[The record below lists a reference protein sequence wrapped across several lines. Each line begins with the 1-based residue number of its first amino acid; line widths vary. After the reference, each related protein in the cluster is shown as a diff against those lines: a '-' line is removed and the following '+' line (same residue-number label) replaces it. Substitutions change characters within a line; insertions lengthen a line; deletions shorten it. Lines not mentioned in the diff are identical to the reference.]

1 MLKQNKYYV
10 VDIRDGSAGIV
21 LGEYPTKRKA
31 LRGAET
37 IAKMCRI
44 NVDYAI
50 CKKIKTI
57 TI

>member
-1 MLKQNKYYV
+1 